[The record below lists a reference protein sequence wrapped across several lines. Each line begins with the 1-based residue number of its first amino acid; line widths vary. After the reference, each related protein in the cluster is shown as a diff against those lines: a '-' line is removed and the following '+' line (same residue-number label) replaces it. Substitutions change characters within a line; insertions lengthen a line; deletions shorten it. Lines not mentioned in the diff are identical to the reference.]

1 MSEPS
6 SNPKSPLGFDEIIA
20 IFVAFSTLG
29 TIFILS
35 FPSTERGLNIF
46 ETGTS
51 APTSEKLAPGEQTPQ
66 TPVNSTVN
74 PGQVPAVGPQSTNPA
89 TSPQGNSTA
98 WGGLALPFFSPNPNG
113 NPTEAPTGEGS
124 TEVTSPSDETPT
136 LSSPTTEETLPTES
150 GETPKPTSSPSAT
163 PTDETPTLSSPTTE
177 ETLPTESG
185 KTPKPTSSPSTTP
198 TTEGKTDSTPKP

>member
-6 SNPKSPLGFDEIIA
+6 SNPKKPLGFDEIIA

-51 APTSEKLAPGEQTPQ
+51 APTSEEAASREQTPE
-66 TPVNSTVN
+66 TPVNSGVN
-74 PGQVPAVGPQSTNPA
+74 SGPVPAVGPQSTNPT

-124 TEVTSPSDETPT
+124 TEVTSPSVETPT
-136 LSSPTTEETLPTES
+136 LSSPTTEETLPKES

-163 PTDETPTLSSPTTE
+163 PTDETPTLSSP
-177 ETLPTESG
+177 
-185 KTPKPTSSPSTTP
+185 
-198 TTEGKTDSTPKP
+198 